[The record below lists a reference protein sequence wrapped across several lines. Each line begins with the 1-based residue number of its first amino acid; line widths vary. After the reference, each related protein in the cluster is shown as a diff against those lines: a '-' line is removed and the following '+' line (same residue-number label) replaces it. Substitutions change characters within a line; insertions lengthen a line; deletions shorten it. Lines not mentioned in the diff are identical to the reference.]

1 MTFKE
6 LRQEIKEEQKLLA
19 QEIKEQKGK
28 RKQVPNGYVEG
39 LAFDRN
45 SFRHTHIAYCEFFNN
60 TPYKMIEQSCY
71 EAPSRNRID
80 RLKNGWVGQIDE
92 EEEALRN
99 CA

>member
-6 LRQEIKEEQKLLA
+6 LRLKIKEEQKSLA
-19 QEIKEQKGK
+19 QEIKKGKSK
-28 RKQVPNGYVEG
+28 RKQVPDGYVDG
-39 LAFDRN
+39 LDFDRN
-45 SFRHTHIAYCEFFNN
+45 YYRHIHIAYCEFFNK

-80 RLKNGWVGQIDE
+80 GYKNGWMGEID
-92 EEEALRN
+92 EEALRD